1 MRLVPQVYINS
12 SELRI
17 RLGKSIQDER
27 GRGEGGGGVGGGWA
41 GGAFGVWGSRK
52 REFPKIGDPNIVR

>member
-17 RLGKSIQDER
+17 RLGKSMQDER
-27 GRGEGGGGVGGGWA
+27 GRGEGGGGVGGGVGW
-41 GGAFGVWGSRK
+41 GGFWGLG
-52 REFPKIGDPNIVR
+52 F